1 MRKPGRGPERV
12 LTDRHRYKI
21 TMDVILEF
29 LHQLPD
35 DEFNNPE
42 KPNYSTKDF
51 TLAHLWAYMQ
61 RRIDIMNMKNKEAKL
76 IEK

>member
-1 MRKPGRGPERV
+1 MRKPGWKPERV

-29 LHQLPD
+29 LHQIPD
-35 DEFNNPE
+35 EQFENPE
-42 KPNYSTKDF
+42 KPNWSAKDF
-51 TLAHLWAYMQ
+51 TLAHLWGYMQ
-61 RRIDIMNMKNKEAKL
+61 RRIDIMNMKNKGAKL

>member
-29 LHQLPD
+29 LHQIPD
-35 DEFNNPE
+35 DEFSNPE
-42 KPNYSTKDF
+42 KPNFCTKDF
-51 TLAHLWAYMQ
+51 TLAHLWAYLQ
-61 RRIDIMNMKNKEAKL
+61 RRIDIMNMKNKEIKL